1 MHGTRRFRTRQTR
14 ETRAALQGGHDA
26 VPQRRSYG
34 LSTPLPAVAS
44 PRVFVPEVVYCGG
57 GTTRLKIRSADL
69 DALLKPRLAAVA
81 ERG

>member
-57 GTTRLKIRSADL
+57 GTTTTTFTIGGGEAHEVETRR
-69 DALLKPRLAAVA
+69 
-81 ERG
+81 